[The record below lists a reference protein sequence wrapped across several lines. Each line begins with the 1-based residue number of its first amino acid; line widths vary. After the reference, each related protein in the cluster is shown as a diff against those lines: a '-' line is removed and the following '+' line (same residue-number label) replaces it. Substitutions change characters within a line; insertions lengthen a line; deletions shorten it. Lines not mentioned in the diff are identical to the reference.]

1 VLTFSAV
8 VAGIREF
15 LVWNYREL
23 EILGTC
29 FFEALGKL
37 IASGLGL
44 VFFVGC
50 WVFAG
55 QVFWSIGKSIFGIV

>member
-1 VLTFSAV
+1 MLTFSSI

-23 EILGTC
+23 ESLGTC

-44 VFFVGC
+44 VFLLGC
-50 WVFAG
+50 WVLAG
-55 QVFWSIGKSIFGIV
+55 QTFFAVGKWIFGIV